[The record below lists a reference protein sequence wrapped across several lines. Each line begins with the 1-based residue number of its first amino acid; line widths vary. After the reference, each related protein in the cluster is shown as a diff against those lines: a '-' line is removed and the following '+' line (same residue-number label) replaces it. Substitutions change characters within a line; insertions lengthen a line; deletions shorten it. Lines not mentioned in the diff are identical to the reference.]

1 MPRSPVAC
9 ASLRKPE
16 LVSLHSVFSVRTP
29 GRAPRAPIRGSLK
42 HLRAAGSRRAAKTHK
57 QLGIS
62 PATMVVPWKNIWR
75 SSGEFIE
82 RDGNT
87 GVPSS
92 PSRSWFSHCL
102 TSWKTMYM
110 FWLIVGNRTP
120 QTQLTNKHKQSIIFS
135 IMTLALLALFAFHLR
150 ARCILACVSA
160 KELGQCCFYV
170 KWIMENRHGDLSIYL
185 MVILI
190 LMSNWMQLANSW
202 EPLFANYW
210 LPYEWTLPLPLHA
223 SKRIVGIVWQDDL
236 TIMLLVY

>member
-1 MPRSPVAC
+1 
-9 ASLRKPE
+9 
-16 LVSLHSVFSVRTP
+16 
-29 GRAPRAPIRGSLK
+29 
-42 HLRAAGSRRAAKTHK
+42 
-57 QLGIS
+57 
-62 PATMVVPWKNIWR
+62 MVVPWKNIWR

-92 PSRSWFSHCL
+92 SSRSWFSHCL

-110 FWLIVGNRTP
+110 FWLIVGNSTP
-120 QTQLTNKHKQSIIFS
+120 QTHLTNKHKQSIIFS
-135 IMTLALLALFAFHLR
+135 IMTLALLALFAFHVQ

-160 KELGQCCFYV
+160 KELGQCCCYV
-170 KWIMENRHGDLSIYL
+170 KWKMENRHGDLSIYL

-190 LMSNWMQLANSW
+190 LLCNWMQLANSW

-210 LPYEWTLPLPLHA
+210 LPYEWALSLPLHA